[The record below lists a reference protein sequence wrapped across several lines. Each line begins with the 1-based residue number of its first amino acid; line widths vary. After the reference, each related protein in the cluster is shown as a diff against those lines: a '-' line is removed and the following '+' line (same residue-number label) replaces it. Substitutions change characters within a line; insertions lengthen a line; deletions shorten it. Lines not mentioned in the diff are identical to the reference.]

1 MRELLEQGA
10 GVAIIG
16 GMTVIGVLVRVLL
29 PGYYGWLGRA
39 CKRFEETKN
48 KTITYIRED
57 LKRREEKGQEIKN
70 VSVYTEY
77 RLAQQRLWGIRIGS
91 LEGMVLYSLLLTGVC
106 SVLLLLACIWL
117 ECGRETIAE
126 QFFFGGVAMTGLLV
140 LDAVTGL
147 REKRSRVRLG
157 IRDYIENRPDRCS
170 AEMAPVQAR
179 GADKLTRAGKQKK
192 GKAQEE
198 KRRLTEELLRERRQL
213 EARSL
218 AEQRRK
224 EKDEESFEKRIQVE
238 ASVTECREEQVESA
252 KPEYRDEQT
261 ETAEIE
267 YRDVQAEAAVTEC
280 REEEPDEVAEAAKG
294 KSELS
299 YEALLTE
306 FLRGP
311 A

>member
-16 GMTVIGVLVRVLL
+16 GMTAIGVLVRVLL
-29 PGYYGWLGRA
+29 PGYYGLLGRA

-57 LKRREEKGQEIKN
+57 LKRREETGQEIKN

-126 QFFFGGVAMTGLLV
+126 QFFFGGVSVTGLLV
-140 LDAVTGL
+140 LDVVTGL

-157 IRDYIENRPDRCS
+157 IRDYIENRPDRCGAETVPVQVRS
-170 AEMAPVQAR
+170 AEKSQ
-179 GADKLTRAGKQKK
+179 KAGKKMN

-218 AEQRRK
+218 AEQRRREK
-224 EKDEESFEKRIQVE
+224 EEEISEQRIQAE
-238 ASVTECREEQVESA
+238 ATVTECREEQAESA
-252 KPEYRDEQT
+252 
-261 ETAEIE
+261 EI
-267 YRDVQAEAAVTEC
+267 
-280 REEEPDEVAEAAKG
+280 
-294 KSELS
+294 S

-306 FLRGP
+306 FLSGLP
-311 A
+311 T